1 MTEQMIPQLVVD
13 DVDIAYPD
21 TDGEPMAE
29 SDRQRDWMIFL
40 IKALQL
46 YYAHLHNV
54 YVSGNLMMYYVE
66 GDMHSSIAPDV
77 FVVFGVAKEIRDT
90 YLVWKEGKGPDVVI
104 EITSRTT
111 RKRDQVE
118 KPIIYRDMGVRE
130 YFQYDPTGDYLFPAL
145 QGLRLAADGTY
156 VPIAPRTHNGLLV
169 LVSEVLGLELH
180 LDKLLL
186 RLYDPANQS
195 YLLSYEE
202 AQEAR
207 RRAEI
212 RVRAE
217 EEARRQAEARAEAAE
232 ARAAAAEARAQA
244 EVDARRQA
252 EARAQAEADARR
264 CEEEARR
271 QAEEQMK
278 ALEAE
283 IRRLRQ
289 QGA

>member
-1 MTEQMIPQLVVD
+1 MTELMTPQTVVD
-13 DVDIAYPD
+13 DIDVDVDEYPE

-40 IKALQL
+40 IKALQM
-46 YYAHLHNV
+46 YYANLSNV

-66 GDMHSSIAPDV
+66 GDMRSSIAPDV
-77 FVVFGVAKEIRDT
+77 FVVFGVAKETRDT

-111 RKRDQVE
+111 RKRDQGE
-118 KPIIYRDMGVRE
+118 KPVIYRDLGVRE

-145 QGLRLAADGTY
+145 QGLRLDANGNY
-156 VPIAPRTHNGLLV
+156 EPIAPRTHNGFFV

-186 RLYDPANQS
+186 RLYDPANQN

-202 AQEAR
+202 AEEAR
-207 RRAEI
+207 RRAET

-217 EEARRQAEARAEAAE
+217 EEARRQAEARAEV
-232 ARAAAAEARAQA
+232 AEARAQ
-244 EVDARRQA
+244 VA
-252 EARAQAEADARR
+252 EAREA
-264 CEEEARR
+264 EARR
-271 QAEEQMK
+271 REEEVRQQAENQIK

-283 IRRLRQ
+283 LRRLRQ
-289 QGA
+289 QGE